1 MRKAFFTTLLALSCF
16 CLMNSRPVM
25 ADGRRNLV
33 KDALTRS
40 LCFQKYWLGWGWED
54 GATVPLAIKFEG
66 KKFYVW
72 ANDLPSVGEDDYL
85 VNVFI
90 NGMMFSVDPADRPQ
104 KEKRVHFAAFFEG
117 RIKDGKG
124 VIAKYEGFN
133 LAAGRPFPQ
142 IREFKERFVSGYIM
156 KDMLTIPSDC
166 TPRYDPP
173 TPQKELMVKTVVST
187 MKMLLNGY
195 SRDGISK
202 YPPEVKIVIADF
214 NTDYPYTYVLVEPAK
229 ELYTVVFHDPEDYD
243 NDEYGRDGEYGTGE
257 EYHLYTYI
265 LTQIRENG
273 IVRKIAITP

>member
-1 MRKAFFTTLLALSCF
+1 M
-16 CLMNSRPVM
+16 
-25 ADGRRNLV
+25 
-33 KDALTRS
+33 
-40 LCFQKYWLGWGWED
+40 
-54 GATVPLAIKFEG
+54 PLEIKFEG

-72 ANDLPSVGEDDYL
+72 AKDLPSVGEDDYL
-85 VNVFI
+85 VNGFI
-90 NGMMFSVDPADRPQ
+90 VRMKFSVSPEKRPQ
-104 KEKRVHFAAFFEG
+104 KKKEVHFAAFFEG

-124 VIAKYEGFN
+124 AIAKYEGYN
-133 LAAGRPFPQ
+133 TIAGPFP
-142 IREFKERFVSGYIM
+142 EFRKFKKRFTSGSVM
-156 KDMLTIPSDC
+156 KDTLTIPADC
-166 TPRYDPP
+166 APRYDPP
-173 TPQKELMVKTVVST
+173 TPQKEQMVKTVVST